1 MSSLMSVDFAKPLSL
16 YYMVGYTG
24 HDKADGTM
32 VRGCNTPCHGFYI
45 LALGAACS
53 KSVASSL

>member
-1 MSSLMSVDFAKPLSL
+1 MSVDFAKPLSL

>member
-1 MSSLMSVDFAKPLSL
+1 
-16 YYMVGYTG
+16 MVGYTG